1 MHQHSSSSN
10 TKPTISAQ
18 DAGKVSELSKLV
30 LDNKDY
36 FTHLCL
42 PAKLWVLYPLGK
54 ANIFNCPNK
63 WEKMSAGILRHDIM
77 EKIHC
82 FALVKITAILSNNTE
97 KTVESYWIIKTCLF
111 CKDEQ
116 SCGDDRILFV
126 MVSANKIECSSP
138 FLFWHSLLLRYL
150 TLQTKI
156 YMSYVSKWKLFWS
169 KSEKTLLFQSK
180 WGAAIK
186 HPPNTQLISVFKCKL
201 QIQAANG
208 SAYRQIIQTLL
219 TKKSGKDLLKNA

>member
-54 ANIFNCPNK
+54 ANIFYCPNK
-63 WEKMSAGILRHDIM
+63 WEKMSAGMLRHDIM

-82 FALVKITAILSNNTE
+82 FALIKITAILSDNTE
-97 KTVESYWIIKTCLF
+97 KTVESY
-111 CKDEQ
+111 
-116 SCGDDRILFV
+116 
-126 MVSANKIECSSP
+126 
-138 FLFWHSLLLRYL
+138 
-150 TLQTKI
+150 
-156 YMSYVSKWKLFWS
+156 
-169 KSEKTLLFQSK
+169 
-180 WGAAIK
+180 
-186 HPPNTQLISVFKCKL
+186 
-201 QIQAANG
+201 
-208 SAYRQIIQTLL
+208 
-219 TKKSGKDLLKNA
+219 